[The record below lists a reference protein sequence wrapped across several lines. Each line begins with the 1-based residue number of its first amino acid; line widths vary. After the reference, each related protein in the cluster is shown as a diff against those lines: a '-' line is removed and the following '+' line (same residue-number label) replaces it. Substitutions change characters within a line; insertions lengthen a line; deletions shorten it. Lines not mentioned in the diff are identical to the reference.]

1 MNLGYVFL
9 IIMGSAAYFV
19 AGIPTPDQMIA
30 DFNAAQK
37 FYTSAAYDQ
46 AIEQYI
52 EVGDIESRFVDEDK
66 VIVEFGEMQI
76 RVKDATK
83 YQTGNSYSKM
93 AEDEVNKAKDASDE
107 EEKQKYNQLALEYV
121 KKASEY
127 FEETQ
132 GQTNDD
138 ELKVLAQKR
147 TIDTWYLINDYDKV
161 IEEGNEL
168 IEKYPESIYVQDALY
183 NIGWAYYDT
192 EQYDESIRVFQEL
205 ITRFPTGTKADR
217 ALFQIGESYFD
228 QEKYD
233 DAVSSYQRLVDKMRI
248 NELTDLEIQ
257 RIQRDK
263 LAGLTDETALDLAAK
278 AALKIGACYASS
290 GRFDEASESYKR
302 IATLFR
308 YDLRLIFEA
317 YNRLATM
324 YYEQDRFDDA
334 IQAYRDAIDEVQD
347 KVIKAQMQVQ
357 ICQLYFDEGY
367 YEEAIQ
373 EYQIYIN
380 SYSDVAFRAKFDLDM
395 AFFMLGR
402 SHHELGSEM
411 IDNDQAQIGLEH
423 ISQAVATFDRIF
435 EDFPATNL
443 TERIYFR
450 KALAQQ
456 SAGTDESIHQAIDTF
471 DLLLEEFP
479 ETVYRE
485 YVVVLKARAYKELED
500 YDNALAFYNKAIEEY
515 PDHSQKDQIWF
526 EMGVVKTDQGDK
538 IAAVD
543 YLLNVSKGDMSED
556 SKRLFTTARLLSANT
571 MYEANRY
578 SEVIDII
585 SYAVEDPSAIENEYR
600 LSQLYLIRGNAY
612 KLMDDFDSALADYT
626 LAYDLDQPES
636 RQIASVQRAGVY
648 IDQGQFSRAE
658 YDLREL
664 MESDDED
671 IKRMAQMRLA
681 IISVRQGK
689 SQQAIDEYLDLYN
702 NTEDTNEK
710 LGFLRNL
717 IQLSSTSE
725 NYDELNKYAKM
736 MIDSPDAEGKKPEGA
751 NFFYK
756 EEAYYF
762 VAQGY
767 EARAN
772 QIENE
777 GNMAEAQQMY
787 VEAVN
792 NYLDGF
798 DAYPNS
804 YFSSDMLLKVGV
816 LYLTKLVNLPDALD
830 LAAVHFQ
837 DYIDK
842 FPNTPNTE
850 MAHYYLG
857 FCFHNGRRF
866 TESIETFRSFAQKY
880 PRSEFTPEAIFYYSE
895 GEYNI
900 GDLQDAIDGFDVL
913 LRRYPKHDKAAEAL
927 YTKAW
932 AYLDLEQEDQAIST
946 FQQLVEEFP
955 NSEFAS
961 TSLFSIADYYYNIQ
975 EYELALEN
983 YELVME
989 NYGDT
994 EVAEKVPE
1002 TLKDLKETIA
1012 YIEYE
1017 KGWNIFTQAQDTGDL
1032 NLYQQAADIFTSIV
1046 ENYPDTE
1053 AEIGAYSNIGI
1064 CYEALDRWQEA
1075 IDAYDMVIMKY
1086 EEGAD
1091 VNEEA
1096 FNFARMHKDYIVAN
1110 RL

>member
-9 IIMGSAAYFV
+9 IIMASAAYFV

-30 DFNAAQK
+30 DFSAAQK

-46 AIEQYI
+46 AIEKYI
-52 EVGDIESRFVDEDK
+52 EVGEIESRFLDEDK
-66 VIVEFGEMQI
+66 VIVEFGDMQI
-76 RVKDATK
+76 RIKDATL

-93 AEDEVNKAKDASDE
+93 AEDEIRKSKESSVDAD
-107 EEKQKYNQLALEYV
+107 KQKYNQLALEYV
-121 KKASEY
+121 KKASDY
-127 FEETQ
+127 FNQTQ
-132 GQTNDD
+132 QISNHD

-147 TIDTWYLINDYDKV
+147 TVDAWYLINDYDKV
-161 IEEGNEL
+161 IEEGRVL
-168 IEKYPESIYVQDALY
+168 IEKYPESTYVQDALY

-192 EQYDESIRVFQEL
+192 KQYEESIRVFQEL

-228 QEKYD
+228 QGKYNE
-233 DAVSSYQRLVDKMRI
+233 AVSGYQRLVDKMRI

-278 AALKIGACYASS
+278 AALKIGACYANS
-290 GRFDEASESYKR
+290 GRFNEASVSYKR

-324 YYEQDRFDDA
+324 YLDQDRFDDA
-334 IQAYRDAIDEVQD
+334 IQTYRDAIDDVQD

-357 ICQLYFDEGY
+357 ICQLYYDKGFFEQ
-367 YEEAIQ
+367 AIQ

-395 AFFMLGR
+395 AFFMLAR
-402 SHHELGSEM
+402 AHNDLGEKM
-411 IDNDQAQIGLEH
+411 FKNDQREIGLEH
-423 ISQAVATFDRIF
+423 INQSIAIFDRIF
-435 EDFPATNL
+435 EDFPGTNL

-456 SAGTDESIHQAIDTF
+456 TIGTDASILAAVQTF
-471 DLLLEEFP
+471 DKLLELYP

-485 YVVVLKARAYKELED
+485 FIIVMKARAYKQLKD
-500 YDNALAFYNKAIEEY
+500 YETALTFFNKAIEEY
-515 PDHSQKDQIWF
+515 PEHQQKDQIWF

-543 YLLNVSKGDMSED
+543 YLLNVSKKD
-556 SKRLFTTARLLSANT
+556 KRLFTTARLLSANT

-578 SEVIDII
+578 SDVIDIV
-585 SYAVEDPSAIENEYR
+585 SFAVEDPSAVENEYR
-600 LSQLYLIRGNAY
+600 LSQFYLIRGNAY
-612 KLMDDFDSALADYT
+612 KLMDNFDSALADYT
-626 LAYDLDQPES
+626 RAYDLDQPES

-648 IDQGQFSRAE
+648 IDQGQFARAE

-664 MESDDED
+664 MKSDDES
-671 IKRMAQMRLA
+671 IRRMAQMRLA
-681 IISVRQGK
+681 IISVRMGN
-689 SQQAIDEYLDLYN
+689 SDQAINTYLDLYN
-702 NTEDTNEK
+702 QTEDTLEK

-717 IQLSSTSE
+717 IQLTSTSE
-725 NYDELNKYAKM
+725 NWDALNKYAKM
-736 MIDSPDAEGKKPEGA
+736 MIESPEAEGKQPEGSS
-751 NFFYK
+751 FYFK

-762 VAQGY
+762 TSQGY
-767 EARAN
+767 ESRAN
-772 QIENE
+772 QLEKE
-777 GNMAEAQQMY
+777 GNLAEAQKY
-787 VEAVN
+787 YIEAVN

-798 DAYPNS
+798 DAFPNS

-816 LYLTKLVNLPDALD
+816 LYLTKLLNLPDALD
-830 LAAVHFQ
+830 LAAVHFE
-837 DYIDK
+837 DYIKK

-866 TESIETFRSFAQKY
+866 TESIGTFRSFAQKY
-880 PRSEFTPEAIFYYSE
+880 PNSEFTPEAIFYYSE
-895 GEYNI
+895 GEYNL
-900 GDLQDAIDGFDVL
+900 GELQNAIDGFNL
-913 LRRYPKHDKAAEAL
+913 LLKRYPKHEKDAEAL

-946 FQQLVEEFP
+946 FKQLVEEYP

-975 EYELALEN
+975 EYQLALEN

-989 NYGDT
+989 KYSHT

-1017 KGWNIFTQAQDTGDL
+1017 KGWNLFSQAQDTKDL
-1032 NLYQQAADIFTSIV
+1032 NLYRQAAEIFKVIV
-1046 ENYPDTE
+1046 ANYPDTE
-1053 AEIGAYSNIGI
+1053 AEIGAYSNLGV
-1064 CYEALDRWQEA
+1064 CFEALDRWQDA
-1075 IDAYDMVIMKY
+1075 IDAYDKVIQKY

-1096 FNFARMHKDYIVAN
+1096 FKFARMHKDYIVAN